1 MSRERQIC
9 FTDSGGKVL
18 FSIPDGSFIKMVYGN
33 GDEHFAFCR
42 YLDEAHAKI
51 DGVDYPIR
59 EFAQRMER
67 NKISYASA

>member
-9 FTDSGGKVL
+9 FTDSSGKEL

-33 GDEHFAFCR
+33 GDEHFALCR

-67 NKISYASA
+67 NKISYDPA

>member
-9 FTDSGGKVL
+9 FTDSGGKEL

-59 EFAQRMER
+59 EFAQSMER

>member
-9 FTDSGGKVL
+9 FTDSSGKEL

-33 GDEHFAFCR
+33 GDEHFALCR
-42 YLDEAHAKI
+42 YLDEDHAKI

-67 NKISYASA
+67 NKISYAPA